1 MAQGLLRC
9 VTTRDLA
16 LAEALNQVLGLFS
29 NFDRVKVDLGE
40 LELCILPQAVFHFF
54 PRKAFVQ
61 RMKAINQLKKHDACS
76 PHVRFL

>member
-1 MAQGLLRC
+1 MRLLVPLLLSGQRKFFVELSCDPRVAQGLLRC

-40 LELCILPQAVFHFF
+40 
-54 PRKAFVQ
+54 
-61 RMKAINQLKKHDACS
+61 
-76 PHVRFL
+76 